1 MSREQDRVSD
11 SDVVAEFRAAVQ
23 WALGATLL
31 VIFIVL
37 EVLNFLFNW
46 NIGWQLF
53 GGVVGLGAAIAL
65 AYVVFDAWRDV
76 HALAKT
82 KKARGLTSR

>member
-37 EVLNFLFNW
+37 EVLNFLLNW

-53 GGVVGLGAAIAL
+53 FGVVGVGAAIAL
-65 AYVVFDAWRDV
+65 AYVVFDSWRDV
-76 HALAKT
+76 YQLAKT